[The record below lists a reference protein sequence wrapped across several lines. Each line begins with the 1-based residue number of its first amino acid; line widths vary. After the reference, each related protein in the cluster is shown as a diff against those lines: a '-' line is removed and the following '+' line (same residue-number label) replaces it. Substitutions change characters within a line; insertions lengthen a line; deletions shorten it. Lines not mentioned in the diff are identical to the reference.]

1 MLALIETRRGGV
13 STPPPRKSFEN
24 RERFDPKLRLW
35 GVRGP
40 SLPNFPLFSAQ
51 RQDQDHASSKRL
63 GAVLGPLFLFVGL
76 PVALRALFERVS
88 ISEFDV
94 IGQFGLVLG
103 ISAMAGL
110 LVAGRLRG
118 WYVPGVKELLVALAI
133 VVLSFVAL
141 PEVLTRGRIER
152 GQHVRLQNNGRTVVG
167 QILAADAERA
177 GRGEPSVW
185 PSVGKYDS
193 ANAYLSK
200 LLAKGVLSGVSTS
213 MFAGGGV
220 EAAGWPDDLGRHGSA
235 WNVLAGAGGAH
246 LATPVF
252 WTRNLRGLRPGDFAG
267 ADPKRPRPWSDRLAP
282 GESPFGDRLVV
293 LVRRDG
299 RAETIRARDLTDA
312 SFLGGATNDP
322 AALEVLEALA
332 DPAAAATNAPA
343 AFEPH
348 AESAENAEP

>member
-1 MLALIETRRGGV
+1 MNPPTEPTERTESIEPEPRHGRG
-13 STPPPRKSFEN
+13 RSF
-24 RERFDPKLRLW
+24 
-35 GVRGP
+35 
-40 SLPNFPLFSAQ
+40 A
-51 RQDQDHASSKRL
+51 KRL

-141 PEVLTRGRIER
+141 PCVLTRGRIER
-152 GQHVRLQNNGRTVVG
+152 GQHVRLENNGSIVVG
-167 QILAADAERA
+167 QILPADSERT
-177 GRGEPSVW
+177 GKGEPSVW

-220 EAAGWPDDLGRHGSA
+220 EAAGSPEDLGRRGSA
-235 WNVLAGAGGAH
+235 WSVLAGAGGAH
-246 LATPVF
+246 PATPVL

-267 ADPKRPRPWSDRLAP
+267 ADPKRPRPWRDRLAP

-332 DPAAAATNAPA
+332 DEIHAESAEDTESEA
-343 AFEPH
+343 H
-348 AESAENAEP
+348 AESAENAEPTAHAESAEGAKKGTP

>member
-1 MLALIETRRGGV
+1 MTMEQNTERTERTEPAAPE
-13 STPPPRKSFEN
+13 PRQS
-24 RERFDPKLRLW
+24 P
-35 GVRGP
+35 V
-40 SLPNFPLFSAQ
+40 A
-51 RQDQDHASSKRL
+51 KRL

-76 PVALRALFERVS
+76 PVALRVLFER
-88 ISEFDV
+88 IQFSEFDV
-94 IGQFGLVLG
+94 IGNFSLVLG
-103 ISAMAGL
+103 ISVAVGL

-133 VVLSFVAL
+133 VVISFIVL
-141 PEVLTRGRIER
+141 PCFLTREQIRH
-152 GQHVRLQNNGRTVVG
+152 GQHVRMENNGMQIVE
-167 QILAADAERA
+167 QILAADAERT

-200 LLAKGVLSGVSTS
+200 LMAKGVLPGVSTS

-220 EAAGWPDDLGRHGSA
+220 EAAESPDDLGRHGSA

-246 LATPVF
+246 PATPVL
-252 WTRNLRGLRPGDFAG
+252 WTRNLRGLRPEDFAG
-267 ADPKRPRPWSDRLAP
+267 ADPKRPRPWGNRLAP
-282 GESPFGDRLVV
+282 EEIPFGDSLVV

-299 RAETIRARDLTDA
+299 RAETVRARDLTDA

-332 DPAAAATNAPA
+332 DPAEDPDDEAL
-343 AFEPH
+343 
-348 AESAENAEP
+348 AEKD

>member
-1 MLALIETRRGGV
+1 MTTDQAQESTGRTESAAPESRRRSV
-13 STPPPRKSFEN
+13 AK
-24 RERFDPKLRLW
+24 RF
-35 GVRGP
+35 
-40 SLPNFPLFSAQ
+40 
-51 RQDQDHASSKRL
+51 

-76 PVALRALFERVS
+76 PVVLRALLERVPWS
-88 ISEFDV
+88 GFDEF
-94 IGQFGLVLG
+94 GTLALVVG
-103 ISAMAGL
+103 ISAMVGL

-141 PEVLTRGRIER
+141 PCILTRGQIER
-152 GQHVRLQNNGRTVVG
+152 GQNVHVAHNGRIVVG
-167 QILAADAERA
+167 QILVADTEHAE
-177 GRGEPSVW
+177 RGEPTVW

-200 LLAKGVLSGVSTS
+200 LLARDVLSGVSTT

-220 EAAGWPDDLGRHGSA
+220 QAAGSADDLGRRGSA
-235 WNVLAGAGGAH
+235 WSVLAGAGGAH
-246 LATPVF
+246 PDTPVL

-282 GESPFGDRLVV
+282 EELPFGDRLVV

-299 RAETIRARDLTDA
+299 RAETILARDLTDA

-332 DPAAAATNAPA
+332 DPATRSPDAG
-343 AFEPH
+343 EPH
-348 AESAENAEP
+348 AESAE

>member
-1 MLALIETRRGGV
+1 MEQPQNPRNAQ
-13 STPPPRKSFEN
+13 TPPP
-24 RERFDPKLRLW
+24 
-35 GVRGP
+35 
-40 SLPNFPLFSAQ
+40 A
-51 RQDQDHASSKRL
+51 KRI
-63 GAVLGPLFLFVGL
+63 GAVLGPLVLFVGL
-76 PVALRALFERVS
+76 PAALRALFERVPWS
-88 ISEFDV
+88 GVDEFGDL
-94 IGQFGLVLG
+94 GLVLG

-141 PEVLTRGRIER
+141 PCVLTRGRIER
-152 GQHVRLQNNGRTVVG
+152 GQHVRMQNNGRTVVG
-167 QILAADAERA
+167 QILAADAERT
-177 GRGEPSVW
+177 GKGEPSVW

-193 ANAYLSK
+193 ANAYFSK
-200 LLAKGVLSGVSTS
+200 LLSKDVLSGVSTS

-220 EAAGWPDDLGRHGSA
+220 EAAGSPEDLGRRGSA
-235 WNVLAGAGGAH
+235 WSVLAGAGGAH
-246 LATPVF
+246 PATPVL

-282 GESPFGDRLVV
+282 GEIPFGDRLVV

-332 DPAAAATNAPA
+332 DPVTPSPA
-343 AFEPH
+343 ADEHH
-348 AESAENAEP
+348 AVSAEGAEKGTP

>member
-1 MLALIETRRGGV
+1 MMTDQAPENTGRTESAAPESRRRSV
-13 STPPPRKSFEN
+13 AK
-24 RERFDPKLRLW
+24 RF
-35 GVRGP
+35 
-40 SLPNFPLFSAQ
+40 
-51 RQDQDHASSKRL
+51 

-76 PVALRALFERVS
+76 PVALRALLERIPWS
-88 ISEFDV
+88 GFDE
-94 IGQFGLVLG
+94 IGNLALVLG
-103 ISAMAGL
+103 ISAMVGL

-141 PEVLTRGRIER
+141 PCFLTRGQIER
-152 GQHVRLQNNGRTVVG
+152 GQHVRMENNGRMVVE
-167 QILAADAERA
+167 QILAADTERT
-177 GRGEPSVW
+177 GRGEPAVW

-200 LLAKGVLSGVSTS
+200 LLTRGVLSGVSTT

-220 EAAGWPDDLGRHGSA
+220 EAAGWPEDLGRRGSA
-235 WNVLAGAGGAH
+235 WSVLAGSGGAH
-246 LATPVF
+246 PATPVL

-282 GESPFGDRLVV
+282 EERPFGDRLVV

-322 AALEVLEALA
+322 AMLEVLEALA
-332 DPAAAATNAPA
+332 DPATRSPDAG
-343 AFEPH
+343 EPH
-348 AESAENAEP
+348 AESAE